1 MDTISTRYAKA
12 LIELAIE
19 ENKVSD
25 YQSQMKFVHSVILDN
40 SELVTFLKHN
50 SIKDN
55 DKKDL
60 ISKIFKDNVNVNVL
74 HFIYLLI
81 DKKRINYLSQIC
93 RDFNSECNNYRGI
106 LEGVIYSTEVL
117 TNEKIE
123 KLERSVSLKL
133 NNKVELSNS
142 IDPSL
147 IGGLKIVVNDTVFD
161 NSVVNRINSLRQELI
176 NGKDVR

>member
-1 MDTISTRYAKA
+1 MDTISKRYAKA
-12 LIELAIE
+12 LIEIAIE
-19 ENKVSD
+19 ESKVYE
-25 YQSQMKFVHSVILDN
+25 YQSQMKFVHSVIKEN

-55 DKKDL
+55 
-60 ISKIFKDNVNVNVL
+60 
-74 HFIYLLI
+74 

>member
-12 LIELAIE
+12 LIEIAIE
-19 ENKVSD
+19 ESKVYE
-25 YQSQMKFVHSVILDN
+25 YQSQMKFVHSVIKEN

-50 SIKDN
+50 SIKDI
-55 DKKDL
+55 DKKSL
-60 ISKIFKDNVNVNVL
+60 IEKIFKDNVNINVL

-123 KLERSVSLKL
+123 LSLL
-133 NNKVELSNS
+133 DNRQ
-142 IDPSL
+142 
-147 IGGLKIVVNDTVFD
+147 LKIRYGENESFIQCFDTNEFPDFKKIDTNDYFALT
-161 NSVVNRINSLRQELI
+161 Q
-176 NGKDVR
+176 KDLLYGEAKIAQL

>member
-19 ENKVSD
+19 ENRVSD
-25 YQSQMKFVHSVILDN
+25 YQSQMKFVHSVILEN

-55 DKKDL
+55 EKKDL
-60 ISKIFKDNVNVNVL
+60 ISKIFKDSVHINVL

-81 DKKRINYLSQIC
+81 DKKRVNYLSQIC
-93 RDFNSECNNYRGI
+93 RDFNSECNNFRGN
-106 LEGVIYSTEVL
+106 LVVVIYSTEVL
-117 TNEKIE
+117 DLDKIK
-123 KLERSVSLKL
+123 KLEESVSLKL

-147 IGGLKIVVNDTVFD
+147 IGGIKIVVNDTVFD
-161 NSVVNRINSLRQELI
+161 NSVSNRLRALKQELI

>member
-25 YQSQMKFVHSVILDN
+25 YQSQMKFVHSVILEN

-60 ISKIFKDNVNVNVL
+60 ISKIFKD
-74 HFIYLLI
+74 
-81 DKKRINYLSQIC
+81 K
-93 RDFNSECNNYRGI
+93 E
-106 LEGVIYSTEVL
+106 
-117 TNEKIE
+117 
-123 KLERSVSLKL
+123 
-133 NNKVELSNS
+133 
-142 IDPSL
+142 
-147 IGGLKIVVNDTVFD
+147 
-161 NSVVNRINSLRQELI
+161 
-176 NGKDVR
+176 